1 MRRLPALPL
10 VAGNDGEKIGKG
22 NVEGGGVNLLAFI
35 ANDALGTWMLRAR
48 LAY

>member
-10 VAGNDGEKIGKG
+10 VADDGEKIGKG

-35 ANDALGTWMLRAR
+35 ANDALGKWMLRAR